1 MSSKP
6 SKSTSSKAK
15 SSSSK
20 KVAAPAV
27 STAKKAK
34 KTDVVVETAKAAVP
48 APVVVVE
55 KPVVAVKDVPVMAAP
70 TRTVSRAEFLDLV
83 RKEAYQRAARR
94 NFRNGSPFQDWVH
107 AEAHVSGQLASQGVQ
122 LS

>member
-15 SSSSK
+15 SSSSSK
-20 KVAAPAV
+20 KVAAPA
-27 STAKKAK
+27 TAKKAK
-34 KTDVVVETAKAAVP
+34 KTDVVVQTAKAAP
-48 APVVVVE
+48 AVVE
-55 KPVVAVKDVPVMAAP
+55 KPVVAVKDVAVKDVPVMAAP
-70 TRTVSRAEFLDLV
+70 TRTVTRAEFLDLV

>member
-34 KTDVVVETAKAAVP
+34 KTDVVVETAKAAAP
-48 APVVVVE
+48 APVVVE
-55 KPVVAVKDVPVMAAP
+55 KPAVAVKDVPVMAAP

>member
-15 SSSSK
+15 SSSK
-20 KVAAPAV
+20 KVAAPA
-27 STAKKAK
+27 TAKKAK
-34 KTDVVVETAKAAVP
+34 KPVDVVEAVQLPAAV
-48 APVVVVE
+48 E
-55 KPVVAVKDVPVMAAP
+55 VKDVPVMAAP